1 MLIGKFEKVIHKMKQ
16 SCATQAPAQKAS
28 SVNFSVQLKALY
40 LSFIA
45 LFFITL
51 SSAILTPSQAEAR
64 GIIRDAETENLI
76 RDYGLPIFRAAGL
89 SSQNISIH
97 IINDKNFNAFVV
109 DGRNMFINMGAI
121 MQAQTPNQ
129 IIGVMAHEA
138 GHIAG
143 GHLSRL
149 RAHAAKA
156 QTLDLMLKILGGALL
171 IAGGAGGNADLGKV
185 GQGVFTGSSQQ
196 TFRSINQY
204 RQTEEYAA
212 DQAAFT
218 YLTRTKQSA
227 KGMLETFEYFAS
239 QAIGTLKYSD
249 PYVRSHPLPRQR
261 INQLRQKAERSPYFN
276 KKDSPALVLRH
287 NMVRAKLYAFTTNP
301 TFVFNRYKRNNR
313 SLPARYARAIATFKS
328 QGVKPFLPQINAL
341 LREYPN
347 NPYFHELKGQ
357 FLLESGNAKAA
368 IAPLEKSI
376 SLDPRNA
383 IIRLMLAQA
392 MSQIPGK
399 AYTNKIITHLKK
411 ALVKEKRSP
420 IGYRLLASAY
430 AKKNNIAYAE
440 LASAQAYFFEGKLAL
455 AKNQAN
461 RAKRKLKKGSPQW
474 IQADDIT
481 SFQPRR

>member
-1 MLIGKFEKVIHKMKQ
+1 MNQSRAIQALTNKAPSINFGAKCYWENSINIGSHKL
-16 SCATQAPAQKAS
+16 
-28 SVNFSVQLKALY
+28 LKAL
-40 LSFIA
+40 LFI
-45 LFFITL
+45 LFFAL
-51 SSAILTPSQAEAR
+51 SSSVFPTSQSKAA
-64 GIIRDAETENLI
+64 GLIRDSETENLI

-89 SSQNISIH
+89 SSQNIAIH
-97 IINDKNFNAFVV
+97 IINDKSFNAFVV

-156 QTLDLMLKILGGALL
+156 QTLDIMLKILGGALL

-185 GQGVFTGSSQQ
+185 GQGVFTGSSSQ
-196 TFRSINQY
+196 TFRSINRY

-212 DQAAFT
+212 DQAAFV

-239 QAIGTLKYSD
+239 QAIGSLKYSD

-276 KKDSPALVLRH
+276 KKDSPARILRH
-287 NMVRAKLYAFTTNP
+287 NMVRAKLFAFTTNP
-301 TFVFNRYKRNNR
+301 TFVFNRYKTKNQ

-328 QGVKPFLPQINAL
+328 RGIKPFLPKINAL
-341 LREYPN
+341 LKQHPN
-347 NPYFHELKGQ
+347 NPYFHEIKGQ

-368 IAPLEKSI
+368 IPSLEKSI
-376 SLDPRNA
+376 SLEPRNA

-399 AYTNKIITHLKK
+399 NYTNKIISHLRK

-420 IGYRLLASAY
+420 IGYRLLATAY

-440 LASAQAYFFEGKLAL
+440 LASAQAYFFEGKLGL

-481 SFQPRR
+481 SFNPRR

>member
-1 MLIGKFEKVIHKMKQ
+1 MLKLHPF
-16 SCATQAPAQKAS
+16 SALLYRATNK
-28 SVNFSVQLKALY
+28 K
-40 LSFIA
+40 IA
-45 LFFITL
+45 LKSYLLKTAFLFITT
-51 SSAILTPSQAEAR
+51 LTLFFTSLTINQTKAA
-64 GIIRDAETENLI
+64 GLIRDAETENLI

-89 SSQNISIH
+89 SSQNIAIH

-121 MQAQTPNQ
+121 MLAQTPNQ

-171 IAGGAGGNADLGKV
+171 IAGGASGNADLGKA

-212 DQAAFT
+212 DQAAFA

-276 KKDSPALVLRH
+276 KKDPPKLVLRH

-301 TFVFNRYKRNNR
+301 NFVFNRYKPANK

-328 QGVKPFLPQINAL
+328 RGVKPFLPQINAL
-341 LREYPN
+341 IKEQPN

-376 SLDPRNA
+376 SIAPRNA

-392 MSQIPGK
+392 MSQLPGK
-399 AYTNKIITHLKK
+399 AYTNKIIKHLKI

-440 LASAQAYFFEGKLAL
+440 LASAQAYFFEGKLGL
-455 AKNQAN
+455 AKNQAI

-474 IQADDIT
+474 LQADDIT

>member
-1 MLIGKFEKVIHKMKQ
+1 MNKSRAIQALANKAPSKNFGANCYLANSINIGSHQ
-16 SCATQAPAQKAS
+16 L
-28 SVNFSVQLKALY
+28 LKAL
-40 LSFIA
+40 LFI
-45 LFFITL
+45 LFFAL
-51 SSAILTPSQAEAR
+51 SSSILPTSQSKAA
-64 GIIRDAETENLI
+64 GLIRDSETENLI

-89 SSQNISIH
+89 SSQNIAIH
-97 IINDKNFNAFVV
+97 IINDKSFNAFVV

-156 QTLDLMLKILGGALL
+156 QTLDIMLKILGGALL

-185 GQGVFTGSSQQ
+185 GQGVFTGSSSQ
-196 TFRSINQY
+196 TFRSINRY

-212 DQAAFT
+212 DQAAFV

-239 QAIGTLKYSD
+239 QAIGSLKYSD

-276 KKDSPALVLRH
+276 KKDSPARILRH
-287 NMVRAKLYAFTTNP
+287 NMVRAKLFAFTTNP
-301 TFVFNRYKRNNR
+301 TFVFNRYKTKNQ

-328 QGVKPFLPQINAL
+328 RGIKPFLPKINAL
-341 LREYPN
+341 LKQHPN

-368 IAPLEKSI
+368 IPSLEKSI
-376 SLDPRNA
+376 SLEPRNA

-399 AYTNKIITHLKK
+399 SYTNKIIRHLRK

-420 IGYRLLASAY
+420 IGYRLLATAY

-440 LASAQAYFFEGKLAL
+440 LASAQAYFFEGKLGL

-481 SFQPRR
+481 SFNPRR

>member
-1 MLIGKFEKVIHKMKQ
+1 MLKWHPF
-16 SCATQAPAQKAS
+16 SALFNRATCKT
-28 SVNFSVQLKALY
+28 SVLKNNGLKKTFF
-40 LSFIA
+40 FITTLA
-45 LFFITL
+45 LFFTP
-51 SSAILTPSQAEAR
+51 LTINQTKAA
-64 GIIRDAETENLI
+64 GFIRDAETENLI

-89 SSQNISIH
+89 SSQNIAIH

-109 DGRNMFINMGAI
+109 DGRNMFINIGAI

-171 IAGGAGGNADLGKV
+171 IAGGASGNSDLGKA
-185 GQGVFTGSSQQ
+185 GQGVFSGSSQH

-212 DQAAFT
+212 DQAAFA

-276 KKDSPALVLRH
+276 KKDPPKLVLRH

-301 TFVFNRYKRNNR
+301 SFVFNRYKSTNR

-328 QGVKPFLPQINAL
+328 RGVKPFLPQINAL
-341 LREYPN
+341 IIEQPN

-376 SLDPRNA
+376 SLAPRNA

-392 MSQIPGK
+392 MSQLPGT
-399 AYTNKIITHLKK
+399 AYTNKIIKHLKI
-411 ALVKEKRSP
+411 ALVKEQRSP

-440 LASAQAYFFEGKLAL
+440 LASAQAYFFEGKLSL
-455 AKNQAN
+455 AKNQAI

-474 IQADDIT
+474 LQADDIT